1 MSRIGKKPIVL
12 PASVKAAYAD
22 RKLVVEGPKGK
33 LEQEIHPVV
42 DLKIEDNVISVEII
56 DNVRDAGAYHGM
68 VRAIAANMVTGV
80 STGFEKALE
89 VNGIGYKEE
98 VKGQTVI
105 LNVGYS
111 HAVSY
116 DLPKGIEAKV
126 DRNILKIMGADKQ
139 LVGQVAAN
147 IRDVRP
153 PEPFKGKGIK
163 YVDEHIQRKAGKTGK

>member
-1 MSRIGKKPIVL
+1 M
-12 PASVKAAYAD
+12 
-22 RKLVVEGPKGK
+22 
-33 LEQEIHPVV
+33 V

-56 DNVRDAGAYHGM
+56 DNIRDAGAYHGM

-89 VNGIGYKEE
+89 VNGIGYKVE

-126 DRNILKIMGADKQ
+126 DKNVLKIMGPDKQ
-139 LVGQVAAN
+139 AKAQKLGGEILCN
-147 IRDVRP
+147 IW
-153 PEPFKGKGIK
+153 
-163 YVDEHIQRKAGKTGK
+163 